1 MIRLFKHYI
10 PKTLVLLGLT
20 EFLIF
25 ILSVYLGHSFRFPA
39 ENIDSAGEMIG
50 VKALMFAVVM
60 YSSMIAMGLYQRHLR
75 DGRKGMFIRIS
86 VSFGIG
92 LVVMSLLFYLLPSL
106 FLGRGIFGLSFV
118 FALVGIIVARL
129 MYIKLVNR
137 EALNRRILV
146 IGAGQKADLMESL
159 LKRRTDRRGFTIVGY
174 VPIGGEGVCID
185 EDKLIYHTLTLNQ
198 LVQNNDVDEIVLAI
212 TDRRKNFPVD
222 ELLDCKMS
230 GVDVTEIAS
239 FFERQAGRIILE
251 LLQPSWLIFSDGFS
265 YGALRNVTKRTFDI
279 VASLIL
285 LALTFPFMLIAMLC
299 IYLEDRGP
307 VFYRQVRV
315 GQNWKLVQVMK
326 FRSMRTDAEKAGAQ
340 FATANDDR
348 VTKIGKIIRKT
359 RIDELPQLFNV
370 LKGEM
375 SFVGP
380 RPERPQFVEVFSE
393 NIPFYAERHRV
404 KPGITGWAQICYP
417 YGASEKDTIEKLQY
431 DLYYVKNYSLFLDLT
446 ILFQTAEVILWGKG
460 AR

>member
-10 PKTLVLLGLT
+10 PKSLVLLGLV

-25 ILSVYLGHSFRFPA
+25 ILSVKLGFSFRFSPEIITTDGA
-39 ENIDSAGEMIG
+39 LIT
-50 VKALMFAVVM
+50 VKSLVFAAVM

-75 DGRKGMFIRIS
+75 DGRKGMFLRLG
-86 VSFGIG
+86 VSFAIG
-92 LVVMSLLFYLLPSL
+92 FVAMSLLFYLFPSI
-106 FLGRGIFGLSFV
+106 FLGRGVFGI
-118 FALVGIIVARL
+118 ALVIAFIGVVIARL
-129 MYIKLVNR
+129 TYVKLVNR
-137 EALNRRILV
+137 EDLNRRILV
-146 IGAGQKADLMESL
+146 AGAGKKALLMQSL
-159 LKRRTDRRGFTIVGY
+159 LKRKTDRRGFTIVGF
-174 VPIGGEGVCID
+174 VPFGNEKVHID
-185 EDKLIYHTLTLNQ
+185 ENQ
-198 LVQNNDVDEIVLAI
+198 LIPHDLPLNELVQQYDVDEIILAI
-212 TDRRKNFPVD
+212 TDRRKIFPVD

-230 GVDVTEIAS
+230 GVIVTDIVS
-239 FFERQAGRIILE
+239 FFERQTGRIILE

-265 YGALRNVTKRTFDI
+265 YGFFRNVSKRSFDI
-279 VASLIL
+279 AASLVL
-285 LALTFPFMLIAMLC
+285 LTFTFPIMLVTMLF
-299 IYLEDRGP
+299 IYLEDKGP
-307 VFYRQVRV
+307 VFYKQVRV
-315 GQNWKLVQVMK
+315 GQNWRLVQVLK

-348 VTKIGKIIRKT
+348 VTRVGKFIRKT

-380 RPERPQFVEVFSE
+380 RPERPQFVEEFSE
-393 NIPFYAERHRV
+393 RIPFYAERHRV